1 MKCVVVQ
8 PIHDC
13 GLETLRAGGVEPL
26 IARST
31 DMSDLAPL
39 LAQADAAITRN
50 VGFSSE
56 AVQKAPCLR
65 VLGVHGTGIDRVDT
79 RALKER
85 SIILV
90 STPGANAQSVA
101 EHALGLMLA
110 VARGLLVG
118 DAAMRQGNFAFRE
131 KCRGIELSGL
141 TLGLWGWGHV
151 ATALAAL
158 ARGLGMEIL
167 VWSEHADEAALS
179 AAGVSRAR
187 TASHLLEA
195 SDVVSL
201 HGRPGTAPPLGA
213 AELSQMRKDAIL
225 INTARGTLVDEAA
238 LAATLR
244 SGHLFGA
251 GLDVFSKEPL
261 GLDTPLVG
269 CPRLILTPHVGGTT
283 EAALRRT
290 AKAVASKVLTALGEG
305 Q

>member
-1 MKCVVVQ
+1 MKCVIVQ
-8 PIHDC
+8 PIHAC

-26 IARST
+26 IAPST
-31 DMSDLAPL
+31 NISDLAPL

-50 VGFSSE
+50 SGFSAE
-56 AVQKAPCLR
+56 AVQRAPGLR

-79 RALKER
+79 QALKER
-85 SIILV
+85 NIILV

-110 VARGLLVG
+110 VARGIPIG
-118 DAAMRQGNFAFRE
+118 DAAMRQGNFTFRE
-131 KCRGIELSGL
+131 KFRGIELSGL

-158 ARGLGMEIL
+158 VRGLGMEVL
-167 VWSEHADEAALS
+167 VWSEHADEVDLS
-179 AAGVSRAR
+179 VAGVSRAR
-187 TASHLLEA
+187 SASHLLEA

-201 HGRPGTAPPLGA
+201 HGRPGTAPLLGA

-225 INTARGTLVDEAA
+225 INTARGTLVDETA

-251 GLDVFSKEPL
+251 GLDVFAEEPP
-261 GLDTPLVG
+261 GLNAPLLG

-290 AKAVASKVLTALGEG
+290 AWAVASKVVAALEEA